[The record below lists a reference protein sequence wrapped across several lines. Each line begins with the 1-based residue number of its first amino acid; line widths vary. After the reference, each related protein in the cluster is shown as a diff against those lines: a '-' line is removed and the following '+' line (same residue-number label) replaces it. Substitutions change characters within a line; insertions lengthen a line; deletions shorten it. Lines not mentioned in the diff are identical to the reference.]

1 MLALKL
7 AELLQFKFGGAV
19 SHADVGS
26 IVALPAVLAFHPN
39 EFSFAFFSHT
49 TLLCRS
55 LFVH

>member
-7 AELLQFKFGGAV
+7 TELLQLQFRGAV

-26 IVALPAVLAFHPN
+26 IIALPTVLALKPN
-39 EFSFAFFSHT
+39 IFPFAFFSHT

-55 LFVH
+55 LIVH